1 MGVVKPGF
9 HLQSKYNLPSFR
21 ERIHGPVGGRNLS
34 TDLNLTSFIDIFS
47 TIILF
52 LISTFS
58 ATGDILLVNKNIKL
72 PTAQHAFMLER
83 SPIVTVTQEGVI
95 LEGAGVGNNADIQD
109 KIEESDWELP
119 LLKKRLR
126 EYKAFFEA
134 ADAGVP
140 FPGRVIIQA
149 DQDLTFLYLKRVMY
163 TLVQEGYSAIDLV
176 VAGEAGV
183 RHPTPKT
190 SGEP

>member
-21 ERIHGPVGGRNLS
+21 ERIRGPVGGRKLS

-119 LLKKRLR
+119 LLKQRLR

-183 RHPTPKT
+183 RPPTPKT
-190 SGEP
+190 SGEL